1 MRVAGKVPGI
11 LYGADKP
18 AVPIELDHQ
27 ALSRHLKME
36 AFHASI
42 LDMSLEGAKQ
52 QVLLRDVQMHP
63 FRQIV
68 LHVDFQRV
76 DKSKKIHMKVPLHFI
91 NAEICPGVKI
101 GGGIVNHV
109 FNELEIQCLPD
120 DLPEFI
126 TVDLA
131 KLDIGHSMHINEVA
145 MPKGVEPIPRIKK
158 DNPAIVTVQVPR
170 AVVEAEETAAAPT
183 TEITGQAPVDAAA
196 AKEGE
201 ERNRLLQFGRL
212 FRLRWIDRHAR
223 TSLMASACGSAIG
236 IGRPWN
242 AAHQSDQADRLALA
256 QCHDLGRVQRQRR
269 NVAQR
274 AGAGPQP
281 VLRSRRVLGD
291 AQGAAVQ
298 QADTIV
304 DGDRGGHFA
313 ADHQNGRSGPFL
325 IIAQDSGDQV
335 FGFHPQAHGRLIQEK
350 NSIAKKT

>member
-1 MRVAGKVPGI
+1 MKIEFTAFPRSAQGTGASRRMRVAGKVPGI

-27 ALSRHLKME
+27 ALYRHLKME
-36 AFHASI
+36 AFHASV
-42 LDMSLEGAKQ
+42 LDMNLEGGKQ

-76 DKSKKIHMKVPLHFI
+76 DKTKKIHMKVPLHFI

-196 AKEGE
+196 AK
-201 ERNRLLQFGRL
+201 
-212 FRLRWIDRHAR
+212 
-223 TSLMASACGSAIG
+223 
-236 IGRPWN
+236 
-242 AAHQSDQADRLALA
+242 
-256 QCHDLGRVQRQRR
+256 
-269 NVAQR
+269 
-274 AGAGPQP
+274 
-281 VLRSRRVLGD
+281 
-291 AQGAAVQ
+291 
-298 QADTIV
+298 
-304 DGDRGGHFA
+304 DGDKAGDKGDKKAGG
-313 ADHQNGRSGPFL
+313 D
-325 IIAQDSGDQV
+325 
-335 FGFHPQAHGRLIQEK
+335 
-350 NSIAKKT
+350 KKEAGKKD